1 MTVFALGILAFLV
14 MAQTLMIIILIQT
27 VHDLRMDIKIMHNA
41 LEIWLSKEG
50 EEE

>member
-1 MTVFALGILAFLV
+1 MMILGEHYDEYFGL
-14 MAQTLMIIILIQT
+14 
-27 VHDLRMDIKIMHNA
+27 DKIMHNA